1 MVGLPATT
9 DGGWCRRSQ
18 TVRAA
23 SANKN
28 RVNTGLTPSTATV
41 TMVAPAKTRARAIRG
56 TQLSTVTQRDLVAL
70 VVVSESLM
78 HASPVLWVW

>member
-1 MVGLPATT
+1 
-9 DGGWCRRSQ
+9 
-18 TVRAA
+18 
-23 SANKN
+23 
-28 RVNTGLTPSTATV
+28 
-41 TMVAPAKTRARAIRG
+41 MVAPAKTRARAIRG